1 MGRNRKKILIMSST
15 SSASMRKQSIST
27 TLTTDLIESGKEF
40 LSDGNIPAA
49 VDELSEACSFLAKEF
64 GDTAE
69 ECGEAYLYYGMAL
82 LELGRLENNVLCNA
96 LQGFDVH
103 DEEAENSA
111 GQELVENIDN
121 MTKDE
126 KYEMEEQVGDA
137 LQENFD
143 KFDRIAKLHT
153 GAESDSE
160 DDSTEEEEKESGDE
174 DSEGYK
180 GEDIDAVNGA
190 EEVGNFEAAWEVLE
204 LAKLALMK
212 TADRTSG
219 DRKKEAEGLVC
230 RSLLALAEVSLENE
244 NYETA
249 VEDLTQCLEK
259 SKTVHP
265 PNSRFVAEVQ
275 YQLGHAHG
283 YLGNITEAGI
293 AFNGAVGTLKAG
305 KQVRQNEP
313 SSEDRDEELAELES
327 PIADIDEVVVELKL
341 KESSGSSDKV
351 LDGKATHVIGIER
364 TGRLVTELAKV
375 GGAQGP
381 AMA

>member
-219 DRKKEAEGLVC
+219 DRKKEAEALAC

-259 SKTVHP
+259 SKSVYP

-275 YQLGHAHG
+275 YQLGLAHG

-293 AFNGAVGTLKAG
+293 AFNEAIGTLKAG
-305 KQVRQNEP
+305 KEARQNEP

-327 PIADIDEVVVELKL
+327 LIADIGEVIAEV
-341 KESSGSSDKV
+341 KESSGGSGSGF
-351 LDGKATHVIGIER
+351 DGKANRIFDIER
-364 TGRLVTELAKV
+364 TGRHLAELGKV

>member
-1 MGRNRKKILIMSST
+1 
-15 SSASMRKQSIST
+15 
-27 TLTTDLIESGKEF
+27 
-40 LSDGNIPAA
+40 
-49 VDELSEACSFLAKEF
+49 
-64 GDTAE
+64 
-69 ECGEAYLYYGMAL
+69 
-82 LELGRLENNVLCNA
+82 
-96 LQGFDVH
+96 
-103 DEEAENSA
+103 
-111 GQELVENIDN
+111 

-126 KYEMEEQVGDA
+126 KYEMEEKVGDA

-153 GAESDSE
+153 GVESDSE
-160 DDSTEEEEKESGDE
+160 DDSTEEEEEESGDE
-174 DSEGYK
+174 DSEGCK
-180 GEDIDAVNGA
+180 GEDIYAENGA

-219 DRKKEAEGLVC
+219 DRKKEAEALVC

-259 SKTVHP
+259 SKSVHP
-265 PNSRFVAEVQ
+265 PNSRFAAEVQ
-275 YQLGHAHG
+275 YQLGLAHG

-305 KQVRQNEP
+305 KQVRQNEQ

-327 PIADIDEVVVELKL
+327 LIADFDEVVVELKL

-364 TGRLVTELAKV
+364 TGRLVAELAKV

>member
-1 MGRNRKKILIMSST
+1 MSSST
-15 SSASMRKQSIST
+15 ASMRKPSIST
-27 TLTTDLIESGKEF
+27 TLTSDLIESGKEF
-40 LSDGNIPAA
+40 LNDGDLPAA
-49 VDELSEACSFLAKEF
+49 VEELSEACNFLAKEF

-69 ECGEAYLYYGMAL
+69 ECGEAYLYYGIAL

-103 DEEAENSA
+103 DGEAENSA
-111 GQELVENIDN
+111 GQELVEDIDN

-126 KYEMEEQVGDA
+126 KYEIEEKVGDA

-153 GAESDSE
+153 GVESNSE
-160 DDSTEEEEKESGDE
+160 DYSSEEEERGDE
-174 DSEGYK
+174 DSEGHK

-204 LAKLALMK
+204 LAKLAFMK
-212 TADRTSG
+212 TVERTSG
-219 DRKKEAEGLVC
+219 DRKKAAEALVC

-249 VEDLTQCLEK
+249 VEDLSQCLEK
-259 SKTVHP
+259 SNSVYLFY
-265 PNSRFVAEVQ
+265 SRFPAEVQ
-275 YQLGHAHG
+275 YQLGLAHG
-283 YLGNITEAGI
+283 YLGNVTEAGI
-293 AFNGAVGTLKAG
+293 AFDGAIDTLKAG
-305 KQVRQNEP
+305 KIALQSEP
-313 SSEDRDEELAELES
+313 SSEDRDEELAELQS
-327 PIADIDEVVVELKL
+327 LIADIHEVVAEL
-341 KESSGSSDKV
+341 KESSSSGGEA
-351 LDGKATHVIGIER
+351 LDGKGTHVIGIEG
-364 TGRLVTELAKV
+364 TGRLVAELGKV

>member
-1 MGRNRKKILIMSST
+1 
-15 SSASMRKQSIST
+15 
-27 TLTTDLIESGKEF
+27 
-40 LSDGNIPAA
+40 
-49 VDELSEACSFLAKEF
+49 
-64 GDTAE
+64 
-69 ECGEAYLYYGMAL
+69 MA
-82 LELGRLENNVLCNA
+82 
-96 LQGFDVH
+96 
-103 DEEAENSA
+103 
-111 GQELVENIDN
+111 
-121 MTKDE
+121 TKDE
-126 KYEMEEQVGDA
+126 KYEMEEKVGDA

-153 GAESDSE
+153 GVESDFE
-160 DDSTEEEEKESGDE
+160 DDSAEEEDEESGDE

-219 DRKKEAEGLVC
+219 DRKKEAEALVC

-259 SKTVHP
+259 SKSVHQ

-275 YQLGHAHG
+275 YQLGLAHG

-313 SSEDRDEELAELES
+313 SSEDRDKELAELES
-327 PIADIDEVVVELKL
+327 LIADIDEVVVE
-341 KESSGSSDKV
+341 
-351 LDGKATHVIGIER
+351 
-364 TGRLVTELAKV
+364 
-375 GGAQGP
+375 
-381 AMA
+381 

>member
-27 TLTTDLIESGKEF
+27 TLTSDLIESGKEF
-40 LSDGNIPAA
+40 LSDGDIPAA
-49 VDELSEACSFLAKEF
+49 VEELSEACSFLAKEF

-126 KYEMEEQVGDA
+126 KYEMEEKVGDA

-153 GAESDSE
+153 GVESDSE
-160 DDSTEEEEKESGDE
+160 DDSTEEEESGDE
-174 DSEGYK
+174 DSEGNK
-180 GEDIDAVNGA
+180 GEGIDAVNGA

-219 DRKKEAEGLVC
+219 DRKKEAEALVC

-259 SKTVHP
+259 SKSVHP

-275 YQLGHAHG
+275 YQLGLAHG
-283 YLGNITEAGI
+283 CLGNITEAGI

-327 PIADIDEVVVELKL
+327 LIADIDEVVVELKL

-351 LDGKATHVIGIER
+351 FNGKATHVIGIER

>member
-96 LQGFDVH
+96 LQGFDVQ

-126 KYEMEEQVGDA
+126 KYEMEEKVGDA

-153 GAESDSE
+153 GVESDSE
-160 DDSTEEEEKESGDE
+160 YDSTEEEESGDE
-174 DSEGYK
+174 YSEGNR

-204 LAKLALMK
+204 LAKLAFMK
-212 TADRTSG
+212 SVDRTSG
-219 DRKKEAEGLVC
+219 DRKKEAEALAC
-230 RSLLALAEVSLENE
+230 RSLLALAEVSLETE

-249 VEDLTQCLEK
+249 VGDLTQCLQK
-259 SKTVHP
+259 SK
-265 PNSRFVAEVQ
+265 F
-275 YQLGHAHG
+275 G
-283 YLGNITEAGI
+283 
-293 AFNGAVGTLKAG
+293 
-305 KQVRQNEP
+305 
-313 SSEDRDEELAELES
+313 
-327 PIADIDEVVVELKL
+327 
-341 KESSGSSDKV
+341 
-351 LDGKATHVIGIER
+351 
-364 TGRLVTELAKV
+364 
-375 GGAQGP
+375 
-381 AMA
+381 